1 MSIHSEAVSE
11 QRDIQNKLNKTLFY
25 NVSAKQNA
33 NNMTFIN
40 MESSHIIHF
49 SFFSLLHHRSVLQ
62 QCKNSEIHF
71 WYSVKL
77 FLPSE
82 VLN

>member
-25 NVSAKQNA
+25 NVLAKQNV
-33 NNMTFIN
+33 NNLTFIN
-40 MESSHIIHF
+40 MESSHTIHF
-49 SFFSLLHHRSVLQ
+49 SFFSLLHHRSVLL
-62 QCKNSEIHF
+62 QCKNSEI

-82 VLN
+82 VLK